1 MMKKRKVL
9 IWDYR
14 INIRNSGGPAG
25 YLFNLREYVVQ
36 HNEVGNIFF
45 LKDLLGLE
53 NTTGTLH
60 QKYLRYLNIIYKID
74 FFHIWMRLNVIRA
87 ARTWYNRVSRADIK
101 NINLN
106 DFDIIHFHTSA
117 DLSCAIDLLC
127 DYKGIVLLTTHS
139 PQPLS
144 YEIADGILAKYSIL
158 KWLIRVS
165 LEKKELRAWRRAD
178 YIMFPVEEAVES
190 YFSSFKLKKYIESH
204 RYKLVFC
211 PTSILDSSVV
221 PDFLLFEQK
230 MGIPKRAFVIT
241 YIGRHSAIKG
251 YDQLKLLGERILRM
265 FDDVYFVIA
274 VNELPLM
281 RLDHERWIELGW
293 VDYGAELIASS
304 DLFILPNKETYFDI
318 IALEVLRGGTP
329 MMLSLTG
336 GNKYFYTHYP
346 SEKKSGLFFY
356 DYGDI
361 EQQIKCISN
370 LVEMKNSEGLDKFR
384 IANKEI
390 FKMEFTMN
398 AYLDRYQKLV
408 TCLK

>member
-1 MMKKRKVL
+1 M
-9 IWDYR
+9 
-14 INIRNSGGPAG
+14 
-25 YLFNLREYVVQ
+25 
-36 HNEVGNIFF
+36 
-45 LKDLLGLE
+45 
-53 NTTGTLH
+53 
-60 QKYLRYLNIIYKID
+60 
-74 FFHIWMRLNVIRA
+74 
-87 ARTWYNRVSRADIK
+87 
-101 NINLN
+101 
-106 DFDIIHFHTSA
+106 
-117 DLSCAIDLLC
+117 
-127 DYKGIVLLTTHS
+127 
-139 PQPLS
+139 
-144 YEIADGILAKYSIL
+144 
-158 KWLIRVS
+158 
-165 LEKKELRAWRRAD
+165 
-178 YIMFPVEEAVES
+178 
-190 YFSSFKLKKYIESH
+190 
-204 RYKLVFC
+204 FC

-274 VNELPLM
+274 GNELPLM

-370 LVEMKNSEGLDKFR
+370 LVEMKNSDGLDKFR